1 MTQAQPPIPVATPN
15 FSEIEERT
23 FVLLDNAEKSHAQV
37 GALIDK
43 LTALVERL
51 EQAEKQREQK
61 FAEVEKQANANEQA
75 RQKAWE
81 QWTTEQSQRWQEAHQ
96 HSLTDWQ
103 DKQKQQW
110 QTWQSQVEI
119 SWQYWRNE
127 QQSKMLTEIKTVT
140 QSAANIITK
149 LDDKVKTVNLTAQN
163 VNTLIENGTAQAIT
177 ALVAD
182 QLKQT
187 VSNSLTGIT
196 AHLNLTNT
204 TLQNT
209 QATAQQLHT
218 TLVDLNSQTFDTLQN
233 KVATQV
239 KHGVEK
245 GLTAG
250 LADSSEKINSSLT
263 DIKTKS
269 VEVQN
274 DLISEFKKNIKQA
287 TQEANTAKQSVLN
300 DIYTS
305 HTLVKDNS
313 DECIQSLQ
321 KVKAV
326 ADESVADV
334 KQYHADLVNKG
345 HKRWVLGWTA
355 LLTLLVT
362 SSGVIT
368 YKLNQPDYVERDRIA
383 NDIIMLLQQKSA
395 IENSY
400 TLQKTK
406 AQNGKFYTLIDKSDC
421 IEGDYCRP
429 KEPSSYTNPTI
440 QQLTPPQPITPPV
453 SQSNQNTQS
462 TSGYQSSK
470 NMYSD
475 TQGANG
481 NPFGNA
487 KYDPNPYKNP

>member
-1 MTQAQPPIPVATPN
+1 MTQEN
-15 FSEIEERT
+15 FTEVEERI
-23 FVLLDNAEKSHAQV
+23 FALLDNAEQTQAQ
-37 GALIDK
+37 ARDLLTK
-43 LTALVERL
+43 LTGVLERL
-51 EQAEKQREQK
+51 ESSEQERTETFAEAQQRAVASEKQQQQQWADWKAEQTKLWQAEFQ
-61 FAEVEKQANANEQA
+61 
-75 RQKAWE
+75 QKALDW
-81 QWTTEQSQRWQEAHQ
+81 EQSQTKKWQ
-96 HSLTDWQ
+96 DWQ
-103 DKQKQQW
+103 FH
-110 QTWQSQVEI
+110 QVEA
-119 SWQYWRNE
+119 WQDWRNQ
-127 QQSKMLTEIKTVT
+127 QQSKMLTEIKIVT
-140 QSAANIITK
+140 QSAANVITE
-149 LDDKVKTVNLTAQN
+149 LDNKVKTVNLTAQN
-163 VNTLIENGTAQAIT
+163 VNTLIENGTAQAIEK
-177 ALVAD
+177 LVGD
-182 QLKQT
+182 QFEKSIGQSLSGIVHQLNRTDEHIQASESSAKRLKT
-187 VSNSLTGIT
+187 SFIELESS
-196 AHLNLTNT
+196 A
-204 TLQNT
+204 
-209 QATAQQLHT
+209 
-218 TLVDLNSQTFDTLQN
+218 FDTLQN
-233 KVATQV
+233 KIEAQV
-239 KHGVEK
+239 KTGVET

-250 LADSSEKINSSLT
+250 LADSTETITQSL
-263 DIKTKS
+263 KA
-269 VEVQN
+269 VETTSLQMQDSLV
-274 DLISEFKKNIKQA
+274 SEFKTGLKQA
-287 TQEANTAKQSVLN
+287 LGEVKNSKQSVFD

-305 HTLVKDNS
+305 RNQVNDNCAK
-313 DECIQSLQ
+313 CIQSLQ
-321 KVKAV
+321 QVKAV

-475 TQGANG
+475 TKGANG
-481 NPFGNA
+481 NPFGNT

>member
-1 MTQAQPPIPVATPN
+1 MTQEN
-15 FSEIEERT
+15 FTEVEERI
-23 FVLLDNAEKSHAQV
+23 FALLDNAEQTQAQ
-37 GALIDK
+37 ARDLLTK
-43 LTALVERL
+43 LTGVLERL
-51 EQAEKQREQK
+51 ESSEQERTETFAEAQQRAVASEKQQQQQWADWKAEQTKLWQAEFQ
-61 FAEVEKQANANEQA
+61 
-75 RQKAWE
+75 QKALDW
-81 QWTTEQSQRWQEAHQ
+81 EQSQTKKWQ
-96 HSLTDWQ
+96 DWQ
-103 DKQKQQW
+103 FH
-110 QTWQSQVEI
+110 QVEA
-119 SWQYWRNE
+119 WQDWRNQ
-127 QQSKMLTEIKTVT
+127 QQSKMLTEIKIVT
-140 QSAANIITK
+140 QSAANVITE
-149 LDDKVKTVNLTAQN
+149 LDNKVKTVNLTAQN
-163 VNTLIENGTAQAIT
+163 VNTLIENGTAQAIEK
-177 ALVAD
+177 LVGD
-182 QLKQT
+182 QFEKSIGQSLSGIVHQLNRTDEHIQASESSAKRLKT
-187 VSNSLTGIT
+187 SFIELESS
-196 AHLNLTNT
+196 A
-204 TLQNT
+204 
-209 QATAQQLHT
+209 
-218 TLVDLNSQTFDTLQN
+218 FDTLQN
-233 KVATQV
+233 KIEAQV
-239 KHGVEK
+239 KTGVET

-250 LADSSEKINSSLT
+250 LADSTEIITQNLKAVETTSLQMQ
-263 DIKTKS
+263 DS
-269 VEVQN
+269 LV
-274 DLISEFKKNIKQA
+274 SEFKTGLKQA
-287 TQEANTAKQSVLN
+287 LGEVKNSKQSVFD

-305 HTLVKDNS
+305 RNQVNDNCAK
-313 DECIQSLQ
+313 CIQSLQ
-321 KVKAV
+321 QVKAV

-475 TQGANG
+475 TKGANG
-481 NPFGNA
+481 NPFGNT